1 MGDKEL
7 KYTIVFPRAND
18 SGLKED
24 PVIILLGWAGCQ
36 DKHLAK
42 YSNIYKDQ
50 GCIALRFIAPWRQI
64 FFPGIFDKTLHYTA
78 RKLLDLLFDIG
89 MEEHPI
95 LFHVFSNGGCMLYRH
110 IVELLC
116 NKTETYFNKLNV
128 VGTIFDSAPANRNLQ
143 GGIRA
148 LYTVLGSSTNVFVK
162 CIAIPAFVLF
172 VFLQVVLYPVTQFI
186 SLSCYDALKVD
197 PSRWP
202 QLFFYSKSD
211 KIIPYK
217 DIETMIKVRKLLDIQ
232 VQSVDF
238 NTSQHVSHFRKFPD
252 EYSAKCIGFLK
263 DCVQPT
269 TLSRLFDKKN
279 T

>member
-7 KYTIVFPRAND
+7 EYTIVFPRANG
-18 SGLKED
+18 SGFKED
-24 PVIILLGWAGCQ
+24 PVIILFGWAGCQ

-42 YSNIYKDQ
+42 YSSIYKDQ
-50 GCIALRFIAPWRQI
+50 GCIALRYISPWRQI
-64 FFPGIFDKTLHYTA
+64 FFPGTFDRNLHYTA

-89 MEEHPI
+89 IEEHPI

-128 VGTIFDSAPANRNLQ
+128 VGTIFDSAPGNRNLQ

-162 CIAIPAFVLF
+162 CIAIPAFILF
-172 VFLQVVLYPVTQFI
+172 VFLKVVLYPVTQFI

-238 NTSQHVSHFRKFPD
+238 NTSQHVSHFREFPD

-269 TLSRLFDKKN
+269 TLSRLLDKKN